1 MCGIA
6 GIISLDN
13 PLPPLERMLAALHH
27 RGPDD
32 RGFQILKVGE
42 RNIALGNT
50 RLAIIDLSPAG
61 HMPMYDPETGNWITY
76 NGEIYNFLDLRW
88 ELEGFGHTFRSRS
101 DTEVILK
108 SYSQWGV
115 DCVKRLRGMF
125 AFALWDAEK
134 RELFLARDRLGEKP
148 LYYFQDN
155 GLFLFASEV
164 RALLA
169 SELIERRL
177 DPTTLCVYFYNGFTI
192 APRTIIY
199 GIRSLLPGHWMRVS
213 LDGQIR
219 ETYAYWEVPLFRQDG
234 ARAVNVDMEELRQE
248 LARATSMR
256 MISDVPL
263 GAFLSGGLDS
273 SLVVA
278 LMSRVGGS
286 VRTFSIGFPE
296 KKYDESI
303 YAEWV
308 ARRFQTQHTSIL
320 LGAEDFEKWLE
331 SGLDAMDQPT
341 YDGLNTYFVA
351 RAARES
357 GLTVALSGLGGDE
370 LFGGYLSFHL
380 VPKIARLAFFGN
392 YFSPALRKRLA
403 GSGQLHGPLKALH
416 IFDQEIPKGLELLAA
431 YQLSQSLF
439 PQKEL
444 DSLLEERLLPI
455 SSWFGLPVEF
465 LDFLGPSV
473 KDDDELSQLSRYV
486 LRLFQGERT
495 LRDSDSMGMA
505 SSLEVRT
512 VFTDHIFLEKVWKI
526 PGKIRCQGAPHK
538 PFEARLAQ
546 PILGNNYP
554 YRRKQ
559 GFVFPFQLWLQTK
572 TMRESIREILLD
584 AATCRRIGL
593 RCQQVERIIKDVA
606 LPWSRIWAL
615 YVLAKWSAKNQ
626 ASL

>member
-6 GIISLDN
+6 GILSLGN
-13 PLPPLERMLAALHH
+13 PLPPLERMVAALHH

-61 HMPMYDPETGNWITY
+61 HMPMPDLETGNWITY

-88 ELEGFGHTFRSRS
+88 ELEGFGHTFRSGS

-108 SYSQWGV
+108 AYSQWGV

-148 LYYFQDN
+148 LYYFQGN

-177 DPTTLCVYFYNGFTI
+177 DPATLSVYFYNGFTI

-219 ETYAYWEVPLFRQDG
+219 ETRAYWEVPLFGQDG
-234 ARAVNVDMEELRQE
+234 ARAVDVDMEELRQE

-296 KKYDESI
+296 KKYDESV

-308 ARRFQTQHTSIL
+308 AKRFQTQHTSIL
-320 LGAEDFEKWLE
+320 LRAEDFEKWLE
-331 SGLDAMDQPT
+331 AGLNAMDQPT

-370 LFGGYLSFHL
+370 LFGGYPFFALA
-380 VPKIARLAFFGN
+380 PKISRLASFGKH
-392 YFSPALRKRLA
+392 FSPALRKRLA
-403 GSGQLHGPLKALH
+403 GSGQLHGLLKLLH
-416 IFDQEIPKGLELLAA
+416 IFAWEIPKGLELLAA

-444 DSLLEERLLPI
+444 DSLLDERLPPT

-465 LDFLGPSV
+465 LDFLGPSG
-473 KDDDELSQLSRYV
+473 KDDDELSQLSRYI

-495 LRDSDSMGMA
+495 LRDSDSMSMA

-512 VFTDHIFLEKVWKI
+512 VFTDHIFLEKVWQI

-546 PILGNNYP
+546 PILGNDYP
-554 YRRKQ
+554 YRHKQ
-559 GFVFPFQLWLQTK
+559 GFVFPFQSWLQTK

-584 AATCRRIGL
+584 ATTCRRLGL
-593 RCQQVERIIKDVA
+593 RSQQVERIINDAA
-606 LPWSRIWAL
+606 LPWSRTWAL
-615 YVLAKWSAKNQ
+615 YALAKWSAKNQ

>member
-6 GIISLDN
+6 GILSLDK
-13 PLPPLERMLAALHH
+13 PLPPLERMVAALLH

-32 RGFQILKVGE
+32 RGFQSLKVGE
-42 RNIALGNT
+42 RNIVLGNT

-61 HMPMYDPETGNWITY
+61 HMPMPDLETGNWITY

-88 ELEGFGHTFRSRS
+88 ELEGFGHTFRSGS

-108 SYSQWGV
+108 AYSQWGV

-148 LYYFQDN
+148 LYYFQGN

-177 DPTTLCVYFYNGFTI
+177 DPATLSVYFYNGFTI

-199 GIRSLLPGHWMRVS
+199 GICALLPGHWMRVS

-219 ETYAYWEVPLFRQDG
+219 ETRAYWEVPLFGQDG
-234 ARAVNVDMEELRQE
+234 ARAVDVDMEELRQE

-296 KKYDESI
+296 KKYDESV

-308 ARRFQTQHTSIL
+308 VKRFQTQHTSIL
-320 LGAEDFEKWLE
+320 LRAEDFEKWLE
-331 SGLDAMDQPT
+331 AGLNAMDQPT
-341 YDGLNTYFVA
+341 
-351 RAARES
+351 S
-357 GLTVALSGLGGDE
+357 MTV
-370 LFGGYLSFHL
+370 
-380 VPKIARLAFFGN
+380 
-392 YFSPALRKRLA
+392 
-403 GSGQLHGPLKALH
+403 
-416 IFDQEIPKGLELLAA
+416 
-431 YQLSQSLF
+431 
-439 PQKEL
+439 
-444 DSLLEERLLPI
+444 
-455 SSWFGLPVEF
+455 
-465 LDFLGPSV
+465 
-473 KDDDELSQLSRYV
+473 
-486 LRLFQGERT
+486 
-495 LRDSDSMGMA
+495 
-505 SSLEVRT
+505 
-512 VFTDHIFLEKVWKI
+512 
-526 PGKIRCQGAPHK
+526 
-538 PFEARLAQ
+538 
-546 PILGNNYP
+546 
-554 YRRKQ
+554 
-559 GFVFPFQLWLQTK
+559 
-572 TMRESIREILLD
+572 
-584 AATCRRIGL
+584 
-593 RCQQVERIIKDVA
+593 
-606 LPWSRIWAL
+606 
-615 YVLAKWSAKNQ
+615 
-626 ASL
+626 